1 MRNTLFRLAIVFLFS
16 ASPLAY
22 RAAGQAAEATPQD
35 AQDGKKHV
43 LLITGEDYHGHKWR
57 TTTPVLKA
65 QLEKDDRL
73 SVTVCDDL
81 ATMKSL
87 DLGRYDA
94 VVMHFKNYD
103 PNVPGRAAYDNL
115 AKFVRDGGGLVLV
128 HFACGAFQEFRE
140 EFADLA
146 GRVWNPDMPA
156 HDPRGN
162 FLVELADTEH
172 PITTG
177 LESFEITD
185 ELYTSL
191 DGTAPIRVLADAKS
205 KIDGKRYAMAFVLD
219 YGKGHVFH
227 TPLGHDTTA
236 LGNAAVGK
244 LLRRGTAWATGLP
257 PSYDHRSREAG
268 SAKPR
273 PN

>member
-1 MRNTLFRLAIVFLFS
+1 MCNTHNILFRLAIVFLFS

-22 RAAGQAAEATPQD
+22 RAAGQATEATPQD
-35 AQDGKKHV
+35 ARDGKKHV
-43 LLITGEDYHGHKWR
+43 LLITGEDYRGHKWR

-128 HFACGAFQEFRE
+128 HFACGAFQERRQR
-140 EFADLA
+140 D
-146 GRVWNPDMPA
+146 
-156 HDPRGN
+156 
-162 FLVELADTEH
+162 
-172 PITTG
+172 I
-177 LESFEITD
+177 LE
-185 ELYTSL
+185 
-191 DGTAPIRVLADAKS
+191 
-205 KIDGKRYAMAFVLD
+205 
-219 YGKGHVFH
+219 
-227 TPLGHDTTA
+227 
-236 LGNAAVGK
+236 
-244 LLRRGTAWATGLP
+244 
-257 PSYDHRSREAG
+257 RSRPGQRQRDRALFGSSEADHNLRG
-268 SAKPR
+268 YGWARCVSKP
-273 PN
+273 